1 VKAIEQTNR
10 ANLNKWEDEDTDI
23 EVANETAVAAI
34 TRSEIEAQLDAAH
47 KYPRSIGKF
56 GVTATKLAT
65 YSQAIAESCM
75 YSVPRSG
82 KTISGPS
89 VRLAE
94 IVASCYG
101 NLHYGSR
108 IVDADDTHVT
118 AQGVAWDLEKNL
130 RVTVEVKRR
139 ITDRNG
145 RRFNDDMVTVT
156 GNAAASIAVRNA
168 IFRVVPRAYVDTI
181 YEDAKQ
187 LVTGDAK
194 SFVARRDDFL
204 VRLLK
209 LGVSQ
214 ERVLARLGKPTVSDM
229 EPDDLTTLVG
239 LGNAVRSG
247 AVSLDEAFPEPNSG
261 AVPAAPLEAGQ
272 DGRRMSMKR
281 APKGATGDAE
291 REPGSDG

>member
-1 VKAIEQTNR
+1 VA
-10 ANLNKWEDEDTDI
+10 KWEDEDTDI
-23 EVANETAVAAI
+23 EVSSETAVAAI

-65 YSQAIAESCM
+65 YNQAIAESCM

-82 KTISGPS
+82 KMISGPS

-108 IVDADDTHVT
+108 IVDTDDTHIT
-118 AQGVAWDLEKNL
+118 AQGIAWDLEKNL

-145 RRFNDDMVTVT
+145 RKFNDDMITVT
-156 GNAAASIAVRNA
+156 GNAAASIALRNA

-181 YEDAKQ
+181 YEEAKR

-194 SFVARRDDFL
+194 SFTARRDEFL
-204 VRLLK
+204 MRLAK
-209 LGVSQ
+209 IGVSQ
-214 ERVLARLGKPTVSDM
+214 ERVLARLNKPSVSDIDP
-229 EPDDLTTLVG
+229 EDLATLVG
-239 LGNAVRSG
+239 LGNAVKSDTMT
-247 AVSLDEAFPEPNSG
+247 LDEAFPDVGSG
-261 AVPAAPLEAGQ
+261 GVPAAPAEPAQ

-281 APKGATGDAE
+281 KPEPQPEE
-291 REPGSDG
+291 RQPGED